1 MNNILLLNGPN
12 LNLLGQREPDIYG
25 NKDLSQIESELKG
38 IALKH
43 GSNLEAFQSNSE
55 SDLVNIIQDKSENT
69 DFIII
74 NPGGYTHTSVAIRDA
89 ILAVAIPFIEIH
101 ISNIHSREEFR
112 KESYFSDIAVGTISG
127 LGFKGYELAA
137 LAAID
142 FLNLYPSEYENVFQY
157 ALEKMYKVDGITIY
171 GNAPERTSTISF
183 NIDNIASLDIAQLLD
198 YEGITVRSG
207 HHCCQPLMKSLN
219 ILSCARISFYVYNTN
234 EEVDI
239 FIEKLNETIKKLS

>member
-89 ILAVAIPFIEIH
+89 ILAVTIPFIEIH

-142 FLNLYPSEYENVFQY
+142 FLN
-157 ALEKMYKVDGITIY
+157 K
-171 GNAPERTSTISF
+171 
-183 NIDNIASLDIAQLLD
+183 
-198 YEGITVRSG
+198 
-207 HHCCQPLMKSLN
+207 KS
-219 ILSCARISFYVYNTN
+219 
-234 EEVDI
+234 
-239 FIEKLNETIKKLS
+239 

>member
-25 NKDLSQIESELKG
+25 NKDLSQIESEIKD

-142 FLNLYPSEYENVFQY
+142 FLN
-157 ALEKMYKVDGITIY
+157 K
-171 GNAPERTSTISF
+171 
-183 NIDNIASLDIAQLLD
+183 
-198 YEGITVRSG
+198 
-207 HHCCQPLMKSLN
+207 KS
-219 ILSCARISFYVYNTN
+219 
-234 EEVDI
+234 
-239 FIEKLNETIKKLS
+239 

>member
-25 NKDLSQIESELKG
+25 NKDLSQIESELKD
-38 IALKH
+38 IVLNH
-43 GSNLEAFQSNSE
+43 GSSLEAFQSNSE

-89 ILAVAIPFIEIH
+89 ILAVAISFIEIH

-127 LGFKGYELAA
+127 LGFKGYELAV

-142 FLNLYPSEYENVFQY
+142 FLKQ
-157 ALEKMYKVDGITIY
+157 
-171 GNAPERTSTISF
+171 
-183 NIDNIASLDIAQLLD
+183 
-198 YEGITVRSG
+198 
-207 HHCCQPLMKSLN
+207 KS
-219 ILSCARISFYVYNTN
+219 
-234 EEVDI
+234 
-239 FIEKLNETIKKLS
+239 

>member
-69 DFIII
+69 NFIII

-142 FLNLYPSEYENVFQY
+142 FLN
-157 ALEKMYKVDGITIY
+157 K
-171 GNAPERTSTISF
+171 
-183 NIDNIASLDIAQLLD
+183 
-198 YEGITVRSG
+198 
-207 HHCCQPLMKSLN
+207 KS
-219 ILSCARISFYVYNTN
+219 
-234 EEVDI
+234 
-239 FIEKLNETIKKLS
+239 

>member
-25 NKDLSQIESELKG
+25 NKDLSQIESELKD
-38 IALKH
+38 IVLNH

-101 ISNIHSREEFR
+101 ISNIHYREEFR

-142 FLNLYPSEYENVFQY
+142 FLN
-157 ALEKMYKVDGITIY
+157 K
-171 GNAPERTSTISF
+171 
-183 NIDNIASLDIAQLLD
+183 
-198 YEGITVRSG
+198 
-207 HHCCQPLMKSLN
+207 KS
-219 ILSCARISFYVYNTN
+219 
-234 EEVDI
+234 
-239 FIEKLNETIKKLS
+239 

>member
-25 NKDLSQIESELKG
+25 NKDLSQIESELKD
-38 IALKH
+38 IVLNH
-43 GSNLEAFQSNSE
+43 GSSLEAFQSNSE

-142 FLNLYPSEYENVFQY
+142 FLN
-157 ALEKMYKVDGITIY
+157 K
-171 GNAPERTSTISF
+171 
-183 NIDNIASLDIAQLLD
+183 
-198 YEGITVRSG
+198 
-207 HHCCQPLMKSLN
+207 KS
-219 ILSCARISFYVYNTN
+219 
-234 EEVDI
+234 
-239 FIEKLNETIKKLS
+239 

>member
-112 KESYFSDIAVGTISG
+112 KEAYFSDIAVGTISG

-142 FLNLYPSEYENVFQY
+142 FLN
-157 ALEKMYKVDGITIY
+157 K
-171 GNAPERTSTISF
+171 
-183 NIDNIASLDIAQLLD
+183 
-198 YEGITVRSG
+198 
-207 HHCCQPLMKSLN
+207 KS
-219 ILSCARISFYVYNTN
+219 
-234 EEVDI
+234 
-239 FIEKLNETIKKLS
+239 

>member
-25 NKDLSQIESELKG
+25 NKDLSQIESELKD
-38 IALKH
+38 IVLNH

-69 DFIII
+69 AFIII

-127 LGFKGYELAA
+127 LGFKGYELAV

-142 FLNLYPSEYENVFQY
+142 FLN
-157 ALEKMYKVDGITIY
+157 
-171 GNAPERTSTISF
+171 
-183 NIDNIASLDIAQLLD
+183 
-198 YEGITVRSG
+198 
-207 HHCCQPLMKSLN
+207 
-219 ILSCARISFYVYNTN
+219 
-234 EEVDI
+234 
-239 FIEKLNETIKKLS
+239 KKQ

>member
-12 LNLLGQREPDIYG
+12 LNLLGQRETDIYG

-142 FLNLYPSEYENVFQY
+142 FLN
-157 ALEKMYKVDGITIY
+157 K
-171 GNAPERTSTISF
+171 
-183 NIDNIASLDIAQLLD
+183 
-198 YEGITVRSG
+198 
-207 HHCCQPLMKSLN
+207 KS
-219 ILSCARISFYVYNTN
+219 
-234 EEVDI
+234 
-239 FIEKLNETIKKLS
+239 

>member
-25 NKDLSQIESELKG
+25 NKDLSQIESELKD
-38 IALKH
+38 IVLNH

-127 LGFKGYELAA
+127 LGFKGYELAV

-142 FLNLYPSEYENVFQY
+142 FLN
-157 ALEKMYKVDGITIY
+157 
-171 GNAPERTSTISF
+171 
-183 NIDNIASLDIAQLLD
+183 
-198 YEGITVRSG
+198 
-207 HHCCQPLMKSLN
+207 
-219 ILSCARISFYVYNTN
+219 
-234 EEVDI
+234 
-239 FIEKLNETIKKLS
+239 KK

>member
-25 NKDLSQIESELKG
+25 NKNLSQIESELKD
-38 IALKH
+38 IVLNH
-43 GSNLEAFQSNSE
+43 GSSLEAFQSNSE

-127 LGFKGYELAA
+127 LGFKGYELAV

-142 FLNLYPSEYENVFQY
+142 FLN
-157 ALEKMYKVDGITIY
+157 K
-171 GNAPERTSTISF
+171 
-183 NIDNIASLDIAQLLD
+183 
-198 YEGITVRSG
+198 
-207 HHCCQPLMKSLN
+207 KS
-219 ILSCARISFYVYNTN
+219 
-234 EEVDI
+234 
-239 FIEKLNETIKKLS
+239 

>member
-25 NKDLSQIESELKG
+25 NKDLSQIESELKD
-38 IALKH
+38 IVLNH
-43 GSNLEAFQSNSE
+43 GSSLEAFQSNSE

-127 LGFKGYELAA
+127 LGFKGYELAV

-142 FLNLYPSEYENVFQY
+142 FLN
-157 ALEKMYKVDGITIY
+157 K
-171 GNAPERTSTISF
+171 
-183 NIDNIASLDIAQLLD
+183 
-198 YEGITVRSG
+198 
-207 HHCCQPLMKSLN
+207 KS
-219 ILSCARISFYVYNTN
+219 
-234 EEVDI
+234 
-239 FIEKLNETIKKLS
+239 

>member
-1 MNNILLLNGPN
+1 MKNILLLNGPN

-142 FLNLYPSEYENVFQY
+142 FLN
-157 ALEKMYKVDGITIY
+157 K
-171 GNAPERTSTISF
+171 
-183 NIDNIASLDIAQLLD
+183 
-198 YEGITVRSG
+198 
-207 HHCCQPLMKSLN
+207 KS
-219 ILSCARISFYVYNTN
+219 
-234 EEVDI
+234 
-239 FIEKLNETIKKLS
+239 

>member
-25 NKDLSQIESELKG
+25 NKDLSQIESELKD
-38 IALKH
+38 IVLNH
-43 GSNLEAFQSNSE
+43 GSSLKAFQSNSE

-127 LGFKGYELAA
+127 LGFKGYELAV

-142 FLNLYPSEYENVFQY
+142 FLN
-157 ALEKMYKVDGITIY
+157 K
-171 GNAPERTSTISF
+171 
-183 NIDNIASLDIAQLLD
+183 
-198 YEGITVRSG
+198 
-207 HHCCQPLMKSLN
+207 KS
-219 ILSCARISFYVYNTN
+219 
-234 EEVDI
+234 
-239 FIEKLNETIKKLS
+239 

>member
-25 NKDLSQIESELKG
+25 NKDLSQIESELKD
-38 IALKH
+38 IVLNH

-127 LGFKGYELAA
+127 LGFKGYELAV

-142 FLNLYPSEYENVFQY
+142 FLN
-157 ALEKMYKVDGITIY
+157 
-171 GNAPERTSTISF
+171 
-183 NIDNIASLDIAQLLD
+183 
-198 YEGITVRSG
+198 
-207 HHCCQPLMKSLN
+207 
-219 ILSCARISFYVYNTN
+219 
-234 EEVDI
+234 
-239 FIEKLNETIKKLS
+239 KKQ

>member
-43 GSNLEAFQSNSE
+43 SSNLEAFQSNSE

-142 FLNLYPSEYENVFQY
+142 FLN
-157 ALEKMYKVDGITIY
+157 K
-171 GNAPERTSTISF
+171 
-183 NIDNIASLDIAQLLD
+183 
-198 YEGITVRSG
+198 
-207 HHCCQPLMKSLN
+207 KS
-219 ILSCARISFYVYNTN
+219 
-234 EEVDI
+234 
-239 FIEKLNETIKKLS
+239 

>member
-25 NKDLSQIESELKG
+25 NKDLSQIESELKD

-142 FLNLYPSEYENVFQY
+142 FLN
-157 ALEKMYKVDGITIY
+157 K
-171 GNAPERTSTISF
+171 
-183 NIDNIASLDIAQLLD
+183 
-198 YEGITVRSG
+198 
-207 HHCCQPLMKSLN
+207 KS
-219 ILSCARISFYVYNTN
+219 
-234 EEVDI
+234 
-239 FIEKLNETIKKLS
+239 

>member
-25 NKDLSQIESELKG
+25 NKDLSQIESELKD
-38 IALKH
+38 IVLNH
-43 GSNLEAFQSNSE
+43 GSSLEAFQSNSE

-127 LGFKGYELAA
+127 LGFKGYELAV

-142 FLNLYPSEYENVFQY
+142 FL
-157 ALEKMYKVDGITIY
+157 K
-171 GNAPERTSTISF
+171 
-183 NIDNIASLDIAQLLD
+183 
-198 YEGITVRSG
+198 
-207 HHCCQPLMKSLN
+207 
-219 ILSCARISFYVYNTN
+219 
-234 EEVDI
+234 
-239 FIEKLNETIKKLS
+239 

>member
-25 NKDLSQIESELKG
+25 NKDLSQIESELKD

-127 LGFKGYELAA
+127 LGFKGYELAV

-142 FLNLYPSEYENVFQY
+142 FLN
-157 ALEKMYKVDGITIY
+157 K
-171 GNAPERTSTISF
+171 
-183 NIDNIASLDIAQLLD
+183 
-198 YEGITVRSG
+198 
-207 HHCCQPLMKSLN
+207 KS
-219 ILSCARISFYVYNTN
+219 
-234 EEVDI
+234 
-239 FIEKLNETIKKLS
+239 

>member
-1 MNNILLLNGPN
+1 MKNILLLNGPN

-25 NKDLSQIESELKG
+25 NKDLSQIESELKD

-142 FLNLYPSEYENVFQY
+142 FLN
-157 ALEKMYKVDGITIY
+157 K
-171 GNAPERTSTISF
+171 
-183 NIDNIASLDIAQLLD
+183 
-198 YEGITVRSG
+198 
-207 HHCCQPLMKSLN
+207 KS
-219 ILSCARISFYVYNTN
+219 
-234 EEVDI
+234 
-239 FIEKLNETIKKLS
+239 